1 MDKYKKILEDLYNG
15 NIKPSEKEID
25 LEEYKKVR
33 EKSLE
38 LSTKLLNN
46 LDCKN
51 KKIFQQ
57 YMELQSH
64 LQSIDVEN
72 QFINGFSLAIKII
85 MSSIEN

>member
-51 KKIFQQ
+51 KKIFQH